1 MRLSPSPDAVER
13 RLLLLAGGFV
23 LAYALALTFSPA
35 ARLRSW
41 RVDYRWGHWLGVGVW
56 GLAFSLAHLRA
67 VRRLPGRDPLLLPI
81 VALLSGWGL
90 MTIWR
95 LLPGFGLRQTAWLG
109 LSGMVLAAGFDLAP
123 DLAFL
128 RRYKYVWL
136 SGALLLTAATLVFGS
151 NPLGYGPPMWLG
163 CCGIYLQPSEP
174 LKLLLAV
181 YLAAFLA
188 GQQPY
193 LILAASNRTP
203 LSRWMKAMIPLLAP
217 AGIMIGLTL
226 AILVIQRD
234 LGSAAVFS
242 LIFAAGVY
250 VAIGQRRWL
259 VIAGLALGGAGLTGY
274 LLYDVVRVRVEAWL
288 NPWADPAGRSY
299 QIIQS
304 LIAIANGGIAGRG
317 PGLGSPSLAPL
328 AHSDLIFSA
337 VAEELGLAG
346 VLALLALLALLATR
360 GMWIALQAGDHFRR
374 YLAVGL
380 TTLLVGQALLII
392 AGSMRLLPL
401 TGVTLPF
408 MSYGGSSLLT
418 SFLAALLLLRIS
430 SRPEPLPARLYSA
443 RPYQQLGAA
452 LLAAAGLCA
461 LTTGWWIL
469 YRGSALLGRTDNQR
483 RAIADRYV
491 RRGALLDRNDLPL
504 AASSGQPGEY
514 TRRITDPDLSSVV
527 GYTDPTYGQAG
538 LEAGLD
544 DLLRGLRG
552 QPSWRVLTDRLL
564 YGQPPP
570 GLDVRLSLDLALQ
583 RKAEA
588 LFHGQPGAL
597 VLLNARTGQI
607 LAMVSAPTFNAN
619 RLAEQWDQ
627 LVNDP
632 SAPLLN
638 RAALGRYPLGDLE
651 QQLFSQGL
659 APLETDLRSLQSL
672 PIQPAIPA
680 LGAPAAGLRPEGY
693 SPLELALAA
702 AAISLGGERPIPRIA
717 LAAQLPPAAGG
728 SPGLWQDLSPAG
740 DLSPQSSAAS
750 TLAPA
755 MSPALQRVYSGS
767 TAATLAERYAVAPD
781 LWQTTV
787 TIAPATQDAA
797 VWSVAG
803 TPPHRSGVPYA
814 LALILEQ
821 DDPALA
827 ARIARA
833 VLGFVEVGQP

>member
-1 MRLSPSPDAVER
+1 MLMNSGLSPDKIER
-13 RLLLLAGGFV
+13 RLLLLAGGFM
-23 LAYALALTFSPA
+23 LAYAFALTFSPA

-41 RVDYRWGHWLGVGVW
+41 QVDFRWGHWLGVGVW
-56 GLAFSLAHLRA
+56 AVAFSLAHLRA
-67 VRRLPGRDPLLLPI
+67 ARRLPGRDPLLLPI

-90 MTIWR
+90 LSVWR

-109 LSGMVLAAGFDLAP
+109 LSGMVLAAGLDLAP

-136 SGALLLTAATLVFGS
+136 SGALLLTAATLVFGR

-163 CCGIYLQPSEP
+163 CCGVYLQPSEP

-193 LILAASNRTP
+193 LMLAASDRTP
-203 LSRWMKAMIPLLAP
+203 LARWINGMIPLLAP

-234 LGSAAVFS
+234 LGSAAVFV

-250 VAIGQRRWL
+250 VAVGRRRWL
-259 VIAGLALGGAGLTGY
+259 ALTGMALGGAGLAGY

-304 LIAIANGGIAGRG
+304 LIAIANGGVVGRG

-328 AHSDLIFSA
+328 AHSDLIFA
-337 VAEELGLAG
+337 ALAEEFGLAG
-346 VLALLALLALLATR
+346 VLGLLGLLALLATR
-360 GMWIALQAGDHFRR
+360 GVWIALQAGDHFRR

-392 AGSMRLLPL
+392 AGSLRLLPL

-418 SFLAALLLLRIS
+418 SFLAALLLLHIS
-430 SRPEPLPARLYSA
+430 SRPEPLPARLYNA

-461 LTTGWWIL
+461 LATGWWII
-469 YRGSALLGRTDNQR
+469 YRGSGLLSRTDNQR

-491 RRGALLDRNDLPL
+491 LRGALLDRNDIPL

-514 TRRITDPDLSSVV
+514 TRRITDPDLSSVL

-544 DLLRGLRG
+544 DLLRGLQG
-552 QPSWRVLTDRLL
+552 QPAWRVLSDRLL

-570 GLDVRLSLDLALQ
+570 GLDVRLSLDLEIQ
-583 RKAEA
+583 RKVEA
-588 LFHGQPGAL
+588 LFQGQAGAL
-597 VLLNARTGQI
+597 VLLNARSGQV

-619 RLAEQWDQ
+619 RLAEQWDR

-651 QQLFSQGL
+651 EQLFPQGL
-659 APLETDLRSLQSL
+659 APLEAQPGPLQSL
-672 PIQPAIPA
+672 PVQPAIPA
-680 LGAPAAGLRPEGY
+680 LGAPVIENRPDGY
-693 SPLELALAA
+693 SPLQLALAA
-702 AAISLGGERPIPRIA
+702 AAISQGGERPIPRIA
-717 LAAQLPPAAGG
+717 LAAQLPPAADG

-740 DLSPQSSAAS
+740 TLSPLREAGS
-750 TLAPA
+750 TPAP
-755 MSPALQRVYSGS
+755 PPPPTRVYSGP
-767 TAATLAERYAVAPD
+767 TAATLAGRYAVSPD
-781 LWQTTV
+781 VWQITV
-787 TIAPATQDAA
+787 TIAPFTSDAA

-803 TPPHRSGVPYA
+803 TPPNRSGAPYA

-827 ARIARA
+827 AHIARA
-833 VLGFVEVGQP
+833 VIELAQQP